1 MENKYIS
8 FDDLQDILESAF
20 DKAMDEYIDSKGD
33 FEFAPMDVASKAL
46 VCNMFKFITDTLDE
60 YRNELLMESEDD

>member
-8 FDDLQDILESAF
+8 FDDLQDIFESAF
-20 DKAMDEYIDSKGD
+20 DKALDEYINSKYD

-46 VCNMFKFITDTLDE
+46 VCNIFKFITVALDE
-60 YRNELLMESEDD
+60 YRNELMMEAEDD